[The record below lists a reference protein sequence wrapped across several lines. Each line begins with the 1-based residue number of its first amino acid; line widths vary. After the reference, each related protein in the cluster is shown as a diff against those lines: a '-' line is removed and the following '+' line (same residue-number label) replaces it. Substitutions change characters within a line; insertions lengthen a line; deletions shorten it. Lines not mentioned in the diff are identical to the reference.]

1 MSITSS
7 SRNNNIIQYSNSSFR
22 TGPECSKALSK
33 SSSMKSIP
41 KPIYQGMILKLYHHP
56 KSKGN
61 IPKKPK
67 TRNIS
72 CNIYNNNSNNS
83 NSSGIYNL
91 SNASYLHN
99 NNSQYNQSN
108 TTKNLNCS
116 FHIPNFAKILLNQKQ
131 NINSKKKNINYY
143 NNVSKS
149 NDHQILST
157 SNKDNLL
164 IKNKTQNCKYTKK
177 ITSKTLIEINEELNQ
192 PVYSNITHKKINTSR
207 FKENKNSNNCISLKR
222 KNNGPIGSGNN
233 SFVQTHSRNATSSKL
248 PHKKVN
254 MNYSVDFSVKKNG
267 KNTSITNSDCSVMN
281 GFSNEDK
288 GPEEFHFTL
297 VKILNKQKQTMISLS
312 KKLEIQNDG
321 IEVSYNL
328 LAIG

>member
-7 SRNNNIIQYSNSSFR
+7 SRNNNIIQYSNSSSR

-41 KPIYQGMILKLYHHP
+41 KPIYQGMILKLYHYP

-61 IPKKPK
+61 IAKKPK

-91 SNASYLHN
+91 SNASYLH

-143 NNVSKS
+143 NNVSKG
-149 NDHQILST
+149 NDYQILST
-157 SNKDNLL
+157 SNKDKLL
-164 IKNKTQNCKYTKK
+164 IKNKTQNFKYTKK

-233 SFVQTHSRNATSSKL
+233 SFVQTHSRNATSSKS
-248 PHKKVN
+248 PHKKAKVN
-254 MNYSVDFSVKKNG
+254 INYSVDFSVKKNG

-312 KKLEIQNDG
+312 KKLEIRNDG
-321 IEVSYNL
+321 IEVSYL
-328 LAIG
+328 D

>member
-7 SRNNNIIQYSNSSFR
+7 SRNNNIIQYSNSSSR

-41 KPIYQGMILKLYHHP
+41 KPIYQGMILKLYHYP

-61 IPKKPK
+61 IAKKPK

-91 SNASYLHN
+91 SNASYLH

-143 NNVSKS
+143 NNVSKG
-149 NDHQILST
+149 NDYQILST
-157 SNKDNLL
+157 SNKDKLL
-164 IKNKTQNCKYTKK
+164 IKNKTQNFKYTKK

-233 SFVQTHSRNATSSKL
+233 SFVQTHSRNATSSKS
-248 PHKKVN
+248 PHKKVKVN

-312 KKLEIQNDG
+312 KKLEIRNDG
-321 IEVSYNL
+321 IEVSYL
-328 LAIG
+328 D